1 MKTRVVSVRKFGG
14 YLNLQNA
21 IAAGTAVYIGRAM
34 PRQGLKAS
42 PFGNPFR
49 IGYDGDREQVITL
62 YRRWLRADE
71 QAGLRNK
78 LPELKG
84 KELVCWCYPAS
95 CHGDVL
101 VEMVEALS

>member
-21 IAAGTAVYIGRAM
+21 IKEGTAVYIGRAM

-62 YRRWLRADE
+62 YRGWIARQPKLLE
-71 QAGLRNK
+71 Q

-84 KELVCWCYPAS
+84 KEIVCWCFPQA
-95 CHGDVL
+95 CHGDVI
-101 VEMVEALS
+101 VEMVEAL